1 MSDLFFTTSQS
12 SAKFYIVF
20 MPKAE
25 TKIPTFKTRNLNYKT
40 ASVQSEIRVVSSAK
54 LRVITQI
61 SVYITFAGMMNTK

>member
-1 MSDLFFTTSQS
+1 
-12 SAKFYIVF
+12 

-61 SVYITFAGMMNTK
+61 SVYITFAGMMKAK

>member
-1 MSDLFFTTSQS
+1 MSDLFLATSQS

-40 ASVQSEIRVVSSAK
+40 ASVHSEIRVVSSAK
-54 LRVITQI
+54 HRVITQI
-61 SVYITFAGMMNTK
+61 SVYITFAGMMKTK